1 MGVDFAIE
9 GKDFIRDD
17 TEWDGTIDVIW
28 SVTGTSFPEAFD
40 VVRYRLAPILLY
52 YQTQPATILY
62 VTKFN
67 SEDSLSFRT
76 DLKAAMGAV
85 GMHNPLYEI
94 EGYGDQWTQ
103 DFFETGWM
111 AMPAVGGQHVIH
123 LNFRSPNF
131 TGGTLRNAGRV
142 VYTHLRGK
150 DVAGATI
157 YDPEHDNN
165 MDSLNSFGNTETVPP
180 YEHEGVSY
188 PNGRIFRG
196 SVPEFYTDPIFDRML
211 ESQKMQPM
219 LTIDTSWLLVAH
231 VDETVAYITAKDN
244 PRGWTVAIN
253 NAAQAWAKF
262 QELQDDGF
270 GGTSVFAGMDW
281 DPGDPAE
288 TTVDEILADPDLA
301 ADNQWAVTEVDGQL
315 ATLKAEI
322 GITDEELVQV
332 PFLHWNMYGYSVAY
346 QPGFVN
352 GIHLDAQNYAPPK
365 GHGPR
370 VNGVYVFQEWVREN
384 FAAVGITLHFLE
396 DWDLYHRL
404 LGEVH
409 CASNATRVIPDQTW
423 WGSGL

>member
-1 MGVDFAIE
+1 
-9 GKDFIRDD
+9 
-17 TEWDGTIDVIW
+17 
-28 SVTGTSFPEAFD
+28 
-40 VVRYRLAPILLY
+40 
-52 YQTQPATILY
+52 
-62 VTKFN
+62 
-67 SEDSLSFRT
+67 
-76 DLKAAMGAV
+76 
-85 GMHNPLYEI
+85 
-94 EGYGDQWTQ
+94 
-103 DFFETGWM
+103 
-111 AMPAVGGQHVIH
+111 
-123 LNFRSPNF
+123 
-131 TGGTLRNAGRV
+131 
-142 VYTHLRGK
+142 
-150 DVAGATI
+150 
-157 YDPEHDNN
+157 
-165 MDSLNSFGNTETVPP
+165 
-180 YEHEGVSY
+180 
-188 PNGRIFRG
+188 
-196 SVPEFYTDPIFDRML
+196 ML